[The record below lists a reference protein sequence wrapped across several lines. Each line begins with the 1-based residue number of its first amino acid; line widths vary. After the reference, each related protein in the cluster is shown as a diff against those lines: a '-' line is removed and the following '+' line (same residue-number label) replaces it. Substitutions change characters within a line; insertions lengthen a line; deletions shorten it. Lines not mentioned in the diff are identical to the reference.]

1 MVRVSEFPG
10 MGFGLQ
16 GFCVRVR
23 GFRFQDSS
31 FRVLGFAG

>member
-1 MVRVSEFPG
+1 MIRVSEFLG
-10 MGFGLQ
+10 IGFGLQ
-16 GFCVRVR
+16 GFWVRVR